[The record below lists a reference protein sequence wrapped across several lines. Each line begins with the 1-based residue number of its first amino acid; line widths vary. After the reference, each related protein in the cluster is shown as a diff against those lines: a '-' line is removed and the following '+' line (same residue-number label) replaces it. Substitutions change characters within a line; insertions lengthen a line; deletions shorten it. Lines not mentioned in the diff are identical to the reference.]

1 MSDTINSDTPKFI
14 TQEYIENILKNY
26 FQDSTLQVTE
36 INASPASAKGES
48 YCSVMTRLRVK
59 YKVKRSADSKQITF
73 LVKST
78 EDNDSISTS
87 ILKKYDVYNTE
98 MEMYETVFPQLHQL
112 LRAIG
117 DKEQLSA
124 ETIYVD
130 RQLNAIMCEDL
141 SIRQF
146 ITADR
151 LVGMDEAHVKIC
163 LRKLGKMH
171 AAAAVLNE
179 RQGGCL
185 ERFTYGIF
193 NRHVNYFGV
202 FFENVI
208 GVCAKF
214 AETCPELGAY
224 YREKLLKLIPY
235 AVEYAT
241 RCSDPNPKHFLTLNH
256 GDLWTNNV
264 MIQYHKEENDNVRL
278 VKDALLIDFQYCNW
292 TSPAVDLHYFFCTS
306 LQDDLLFNQQ
316 PKLVQYYHQVLS
328 ETLEKLKYKQHI
340 PTLLELQIQLMER
353 GFYGMYIRK

>member
-1 MSDTINSDTPKFI
+1 M
-14 TQEYIENILKNY
+14 Q
-26 FQDSTLQVTE
+26 
-36 INASPASAKGES
+36 
-48 YCSVMTRLRVK
+48 
-59 YKVKRSADSKQITF
+59 
-73 LVKST
+73 
-78 EDNDSISTS
+78 
-87 ILKKYDVYNTE
+87 
-98 MEMYETVFPQLHQL
+98 MYETVFPQLHQL

-141 SIRQF
+141 SLRQF

-151 LVGMDEAHVKIC
+151 LVGMDEAHLKIC

-185 ERFTYGIF
+185 EKFTNGIF

-208 GVCAKF
+208 RVCAKF
-214 AETCPELGAY
+214 AETCPELGIY
-224 YREKLLKLIPY
+224 YKEKLLKLIPH

-241 RCSDPNPKHFLTLNH
+241 RCYDPNPKHFLTLNH

-264 MIQYHKEENDNVRL
+264 MIQYHNEENENVRL

-306 LQDDLLFNQQ
+306 LQDDLLFNHQ

-353 GFYGMYIRK
+353 GFYGT